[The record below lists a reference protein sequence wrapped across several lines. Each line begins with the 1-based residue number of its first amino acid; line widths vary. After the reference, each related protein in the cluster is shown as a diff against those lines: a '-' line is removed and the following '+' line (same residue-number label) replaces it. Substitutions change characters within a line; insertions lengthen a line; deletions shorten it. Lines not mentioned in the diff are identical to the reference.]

1 MNLKKYIGDRAFY
14 KSLLALMLPILI
26 QNGITNFISLL
37 DNVMVGQVGTEQMSG
52 VSIVNQLLFVFYLC
66 IFGAISGAGL
76 FSAQFFGKGDHKGV
90 RYTFRFKLYSTFA
103 LCTLALVVFLSIGD
117 DLIRLYLHE
126 GGETGNIELT
136 MRYAKEYLAISL
148 LGLFPY
154 TITQVYA
161 GTLREIGHT
170 LPPMKAG
177 ILGVLVNLS
186 LNYVLIFGHLGAPA
200 LGVEGAAIATVIARV
215 VECLAVIL
223 WTHTH
228 PQKCEFIRGV
238 YHSLYLPTELAKKIL
253 ITGTPLLLNETV
265 WAAGQA
271 MLLQCYSVR
280 GVAVVSAM
288 NITNTLFNTF
298 SVLFMAV
305 GSAVAILLGHQLGAG
320 NRQVARESAVKMI
333 AFSFGM
339 GVITAILVA
348 VCAPFFPRIYNTT
361 DEVRQIAVR
370 LTLIAALSAPL
381 HAYLHSTYFTIRS
394 GGKTG
399 ITFLFDSGYVW
410 AVSVVLAFTL
420 SRFTAL
426 PATTVYLVVQA
437 ADILK
442 AILGTLLVAGGSWAN
457 DITKTK
463 EAETEPKPLP

>member
-1 MNLKKYIGDRAFY
+1 MHLKKYVGDKAFY
-14 KSLLALMLPILI
+14 KSLLAVMVPILI

-90 RYTFRFKLYSTFA
+90 RHTFRFKLYSTFVLYA
-103 LCTLALVVFLSIGD
+103 LAMVVFLTVGEP
-117 DLIRLYLHE
+117 LISLYLHE
-126 GGETGNIELT
+126 GGETGDIALT
-136 MRYAKEYLAISL
+136 MHYAKEYLAISL
-148 LGLFPY
+148 TGLLPY
-154 TITQVYA
+154 TLTQVYS

-170 LPPMKAG
+170 LPPMSAG
-177 ILGVLVNLS
+177 ILGVLVNLT

-200 LGVEGAAIATVIARV
+200 LGVEGAAIATVISRFA
-215 VECLAVIL
+215 ECVAVIL
-223 WTHTH
+223 WAHTHTK
-228 PQKCEFIRGV
+228 KCEFIKGV
-238 YHSLYLPTELAKKIL
+238 YRSLYVPSALIKKMFV
-253 ITGTPLLLNETV
+253 TGTPLLLNETV

-280 GVAVVSAM
+280 GIAVVSAM
-288 NITNTLFNTF
+288 NITNTVFNTF

-320 NRQVARESAVKMI
+320 EKQQARDSANKMI
-333 AFSFGM
+333 AFSLGM

-348 VCAPFFPRIYNTT
+348 ICAPIFPNIYNTT
-361 DEVRQIAVR
+361 DEVRGIAVQ
-370 LTLIAALSAPL
+370 LTLVSALTAPL
-381 HAYLHSTYFTIRS
+381 HAYLHATYFTIRS
-394 GGKTG
+394 GGKTM

-426 PATTVYLVVQA
+426 PAVTVYLTVQL
-437 ADILK
+437 ADLLK
-442 AILGTLLVAGGSWAN
+442 AVLGKILVARGTWAN

-463 EAETEPKPLP
+463 DVKTQTAL